1 MLILVDVTLRFIFT
15 LGRNFIFLERERD
28 LSSVEDNEKK
38 DSKKIKKNE
47 YKSIFSKCY
56 NV

>member
-15 LGRNFIFLERERD
+15 LAKNFIFLERERD